1 VPALRRFAA
10 GVANAFPQASL
21 GARAAFADMRRE
33 LSCSGRAPTR
43 AMSNADDRSR
53 VPVSRPRCERPQPLA
68 QRDLGRT
75 PDDRGLAFS
84 KRSRVCGAAAVVLI
98 AAAAIAA
105 SPAPTLAQPGAAPYT
120 TVAPSPDGIGKL
132 FAGREIARV
141 MSWHGAAW
149 LERPERSSEERPDL
163 VLEALALAPGMK
175 VADVGAGTGFYS
187 WRIAERVGDGGRV
200 YAVEVQPQM
209 LDYLGRLMA
218 RRGVKNVEPVL
229 GTPSDP
235 RLAPG
240 SVDVA
245 LMVDVY
251 HELEFPYEML
261 ARITEALRP
270 GGRLVFVEYRG
281 EDPSVPIKPLHKM
294 TEAQVRKEA
303 EMHPLAWERT
313 IATLPWQHVI
323 VFRKSGG

>member
-1 VPALRRFAA
+1 V
-10 GVANAFPQASL
+10 
-21 GARAAFADMRRE
+21 
-33 LSCSGRAPTR
+33 
-43 AMSNADDRSR
+43 
-53 VPVSRPRCERPQPLA
+53 
-68 QRDLGRT
+68 
-75 PDDRGLAFS
+75 
-84 KRSRVCGAAAVVLI
+84 
-98 AAAAIAA
+98 
-105 SPAPTLAQPGAAPYT
+105 SPAPILAQPTAAPYT
-120 TVAPSPDGIGKL
+120 TVAPSPDGTGKV

-149 LERPERSSEERPDL
+149 LERPERAREERPDL

-175 VADVGAGTGFYS
+175 VADVGAGTGYYS
-187 WRIAERVGDGGRV
+187 WRIAERVGEGGRV

-209 LDYLGRLMA
+209 LDYLGRLTA
-218 RRGVKNVEPVL
+218 GRGVKNVEPIL

-235 RLAPG
+235 KLAPG

-261 ARITEALRP
+261 ARIAEALKP

-313 IATLPWQHVI
+313 ITTLPWQHVI